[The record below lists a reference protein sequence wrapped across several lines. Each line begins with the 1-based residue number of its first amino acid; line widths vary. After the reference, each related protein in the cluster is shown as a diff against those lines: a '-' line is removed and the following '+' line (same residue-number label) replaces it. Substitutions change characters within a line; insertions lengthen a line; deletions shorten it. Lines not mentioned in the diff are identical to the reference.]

1 MIRAV
6 LDTNVVV
13 SALLTPSGVTAS
25 LLNLAALHA
34 FRCYVSRPILD
45 EYREVLGRDHLG
57 IAEREVITSI
67 ARLQPSAVLLTPRRR
82 LQVCRDPGDNKFLEC
97 ALEGRA
103 DYLVTGNLRHFPKQ
117 FQDIRI
123 VLPKAFLTV
132 LYSELR

>member
-25 LLNLAALHA
+25 LLNLAALRG
-34 FRCYVSRPILD
+34 FRCYVSRPILE
-45 EYREVLGRDHLG
+45 EYREVLGRGHLG
-57 IAEREVITSI
+57 IAEREVIASM
-67 ARLQPSAVLLTPRRR
+67 ARLQASAVLVTPHRL

-123 VLPKAFLTV
+123 VLPKTLLTL